1 MAKISDPFAAYN
13 IPPRPVAN
21 IPTQPQRFN
30 PGATTPSRVSVREQG
45 RAEQIP
51 AGIARGDH
59 APRYGD
65 RPAAK
70 PFPERVPVITD
81 ANPAPKAGGSKS

>member
-1 MAKISDPFAAYN
+1 MVRISNPFPKINPPVPPA
-13 IPPRPVAN
+13 IPGLPPRYLPSV
-21 IPTQPQRFN
+21 
-30 PGATTPSRVSVREQG
+30 GTPPRVTAREQA

-70 PFPERVPVITD
+70 PFPERYPVITD
-81 ANPAPKAGGSKS
+81 ANPAPKAGGGKTK

>member
-1 MAKISDPFAAYN
+1 MAKVTDPFATRPVPPPASPGL
-13 IPPRPVAN
+13 PPRYLPS
-21 IPTQPQRFN
+21 T
-30 PGATTPSRVSVREQG
+30 GTPSHVTVREQG

-65 RPAAK
+65 RPGAK